1 MGPIL
6 TRHLSLGLTCA
17 IAAGALVS
25 LSNSRAR
32 RMTSARARASPL
44 AAAAGADG
52 FSEAM
57 PAADFMDASVARCE
71 RPAGGR
77 MVSPGGERPRLPHA
91 RGSFVH

>member
-1 MGPIL
+1 MEPIL

-57 PAADFMDASVARCE
+57 PAAD
-71 RPAGGR
+71 
-77 MVSPGGERPRLPHA
+77 PRLGRPT
-91 RGSFVH
+91 VLTLPLLPPPQKN